1 MIDVL
6 RKTVEWAK
14 NRGCETNKSTGLH
27 MNISVPNYNL
37 ENLDYVKLALFVGDD
52 WVAQQFGRLG
62 ADYADSSMEKIKS
75 AIKVNPDKVPAY
87 LDSMKKGLNKLAS
100 SFIHGNR
107 TQKYMSLNVQDNR
120 LEFRSPGGDWLNED
134 TNKLINTMLRF
145 VVALDIACDPT
156 KNKKEYDTKLYKLI
170 MGNTLEGD
178 QTIKLFALYSSGQVP
193 KDILLRHL
201 RQRKMSRQ
209 DTDKEKSLLGA
220 EKNWTIYYN
229 QSETDYRERLARAF
243 GKTKEE
249 AIENFYKEIGRKV
262 PVLRVEPQS

>member
-27 MNISVPNYNL
+27 MNVSVPNYDL
-37 ENLDYVKLALFVGDD
+37 ENLDYVKLALFVGDN
-52 WVAQQFGRLG
+52 WVAEQFGRLG
-62 ADYADSSMEKIKS
+62 NDYADSTMDKIKS

-87 LDSMKKGLNKLAS
+87 LEAMRAGLGKIASKL
-100 SFIHGNR
+100 IHSNR
-107 TQKYMSLNVQDNR
+107 TQKYVTLNIQDNR
-120 LEFRSPGGDWLNED
+120 LEFRSPGGDWLNQD
-134 TNKLINTMLRF
+134 IGKLTNTMLRF
-145 VVALDIACDPT
+145 VVALDIACNPT
-156 KNKKEYDTKLYKLI
+156 KNKKEYDTKLYTLI

-209 DTDKEKSLLGA
+209 DTDKEKSLLGPGQ
-220 EKNWTIYYN
+220 NFIISYN
-229 QSETDYRERLARAF
+229 PSETDYRERKDVVRANS
-243 GKTKEE
+243 KEE
-249 AIENFYKEIGRKV
+249 AMKLFMKDNPGAV
-262 PVLRVEPQS
+262 VLSATPQGS